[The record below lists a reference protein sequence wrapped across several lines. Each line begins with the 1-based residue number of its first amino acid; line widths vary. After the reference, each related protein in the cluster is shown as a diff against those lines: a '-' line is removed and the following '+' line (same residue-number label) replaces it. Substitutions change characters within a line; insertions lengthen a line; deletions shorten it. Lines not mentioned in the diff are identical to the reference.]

1 MTIEEI
7 IKKWEQRYESLY
19 HSGMSETDDPG
30 FALSIIRQVLRDLK
44 EIKEGWKMRF
54 YIIRERAKKRV
65 NIKRELR
72 KRNILF
78 KINEST
84 KSLKL
89 KSNNKA

>member
-1 MTIEEI
+1 
-7 IKKWEQRYESLY
+7 
-19 HSGMSETDDPG
+19 
-30 FALSIIRQVLRDLK
+30 
-44 EIKEGWKMRF
+44 MRF